1 MSRYKLTI
9 EYEGT
14 RYTGWQLQKS
24 GRTVQGEIMDACRDL
39 FGSTQFEFYG
49 AGRTDAGV
57 HAVGQVAHLAI
68 ETDLPVHRIKYGI
81 NDRLPPDISVIDLEE
96 AHPKFH
102 ARHDAVARSYIYQVS
117 RRRTAF
123 GKKFVWW
130 IKDPLDAGL
139 MNEAAKNFPGL
150 KDYKYFTDPEQ
161 EQSSTK
167 VEVMHAAVY
176 ESGDLLVFHVIAS
189 HFLWKQVR
197 RMTGVL
203 VEAGRGK
210 LLPGDVADFFEN
222 KTDIPAKLT
231 APPSGL
237 FLERVYFKN
246 DRISYSAKP
255 VINIT

>member
-1 MSRYKLTI
+1 MARYKLTI

-14 RYTGWQLQKS
+14 RYTGWQVQKS

-57 HAVGQVAHLAI
+57 HAVGQVAHLGV
-68 ETDLPVHRIKYGI
+68 ETELPLLRIKYGI
-81 NDRLPPDISVIDLEE
+81 NDRLPPDISIIDIVE
-96 AHPKFH
+96 AHAKFH

-130 IKDPLDAGL
+130 IKDPLDIDL
-139 MNEAAKNFPGL
+139 MNETAKNFPGL

-167 VEVMHAAVY
+167 VEVIHAAVY
-176 ESGDLLVFHVIAS
+176 EFGDLLVFHVIGT

-210 LLPGDVADFFEN
+210 LVPEDVADFFEH

-237 FLERVYFKN
+237 FLERVYFRN
-246 DRISYSAKP
+246 DRIIYEAKP
-255 VINIT
+255 LFNFT